1 MNSELNFKEAI
12 SSFISLHSTHVL
24 ISLHIWKSKFW
35 IMNTVVTYHS
45 WTKRVLDRATTK
57 KEEKK
62 KEFSNSVI
70 FWDFFFFGG
79 ERWCVNKIYMKND
92 RPGEIIHQT
101 TRGLTFCPSGVGFG
115 WFRAGASGQTDP
127 EKRGESDLISSIVVG
142 CLSAILSSF

>member
-1 MNSELNFKEAI
+1 MYQ
-12 SSFISLHSTHVL
+12 HSTHLL

-35 IMNTVVTYHS
+35 FYEFHTVVTYHS
-45 WTKRVLDRATTK
+45 WTKRVVDREKKTK
-57 KEEKK
+57 KG
-62 KEFSNSVI
+62 SAIAWYSGI
-70 FWDFFFFGG
+70 FLGG

-127 EKRGESDLISSIVVG
+127 EKKRGESDLISSIVVG